1 MGHRRAS
8 GRRLLA
14 GWGGTAPTAADVV
27 PLDPDAAAQLLAAPP
42 ARGVLAR
49 GLGRSYGDAAQNAGG
64 AVLDATAQTGPIDV
78 DHATATARV
87 GAGVS
92 LDQLMRRLVP
102 LGLWVPVTPGT
113 RFVTV
118 GGAVAADIH
127 GKNHHRDG
135 SIGTHLRSL
144 ILAAPTG
151 TCRLTPED
159 DLFWA
164 TVGGMGLTGVIL
176 EAEVALPRIPSATLL
191 VDTDR
196 TDDLDGV
203 LDLMERGDD
212 AYHYSVAWID
222 CLARGRHLGRSVL
235 TRGDFAAVDDLPTER
250 RRASLAYHPTV
261 RVQAPPL
268 FPSGVVNAWSMRA
281 FNEAWYRKAPRCR
294 RAEPQSI
301 PTFFHPLDGVGGWN
315 RLYGGRGFLQ
325 YQFVVPFGEEGAL
338 RAAIGRLAD
347 AGAASALAV
356 LKRFG
361 PANRGPLSFPQ
372 PGWTLALDLPVTPE
386 LAGLLDGLDE
396 LVAVAGGRV
405 YLAKDSRLRPELLPV
420 MYPRLAQWRAQR
432 DRADP
437 DAVLAS
443 DLDRRLHLTGRR

>member
-1 MGHRRAS
+1 M
-8 GRRLLA
+8 
-14 GWGGTAPTAADVV
+14 

-144 ILAAPTG
+144 TLAAPTG
-151 TCRLTPED
+151 TCRLTPDD

-196 TDDLDGV
+196 TDDLEGV